1 MKPGL
6 LILAQ
11 GLDAATLAVFYLIA
25 HPVGLSEQNP
35 LVLALMATG
44 GIQLVIV
51 AKVGASL
58 LAAWRSR
65 RMGNI
70 RVARFAMAA
79 AVVSGS
85 IGAGFNVAAIAVAV
99 RPF

>member
-11 GLDAATLAVFYLIA
+11 GLDAATLAIFYLIA
-25 HPVGLSEQNP
+25 HPAGLSEQNP

-44 GIQLVIV
+44 GIQLVIF
-51 AKVGASL
+51 AKVGAAL

-65 RMGNI
+65 RMGKI
-70 RVARFAMAA
+70 RLARYAMAA
-79 AVVSGS
+79 AVISGS
-85 IGAGFNVAAIAVAV
+85 IGAGFNVAAIALTV
-99 RPF
+99 RPW